1 MSNNLALNIEQIKKE
16 KSGIDVLADIY
27 IYSIFGEKITPSD
40 LERFKWYGLYAQDE
54 KQEFFEL
61 KIPLEMGELNLVQ
74 IETLSQ
80 ISKNYANNS
89 LNLLSSQK
97 IELRNLKLHN
107 LPNIFNML
115 HNVGLNTEFEA
126 GHTVRRVLTC
136 PVNGIDETQLFDVTD
151 LANRLNK
158 TFIGN
163 KKFDNLPNKLQ
174 MAISGYEE
182 GCDVQFTPDVSFNAT
197 KDLKEKIVFAVKI
210 MDRTIGYVT
219 PPQVLNTA
227 KSIARIYKDYG
238 DRENPQN
245 NSFGA
250 LVNSWGYDKFYDILN
265 ASINYKIEKNI
276 FIKNNPSPRKPRM
289 GINSSKIENESYIGC
304 RFNLSTMKGSTFDS
318 LHQLLKK
325 HEVSKIKI
333 THKANIIILDAPS
346 KNAHTLAKELE
357 QIGFN
362 PFS

>member
-136 PVNGIDETQLFDVTD
+136 PVNGIDETQLFDVTA

-197 KDLKEKIVFAVKI
+197 KDIKDKIIFAVKI
-210 MDRTIGYVT
+210 LDKIIGYIT
-219 PPQVLNTA
+219 PAQVVKTA
-227 KSIARIYKDYG
+227 IALANIYKDFG
-238 DRENPQN
+238 DRTNPQN
-245 NSFGA
+245 SSFEF
-250 LVNSWGYDKFYDILN
+250 LVNNWGINKFFDILN
-265 ASINYKIEKNI
+265 STVNYKIEKNKTI
-276 FIKNNPSPRKPRM
+276 QEQTIPKKPRM
-289 GINSSKIENESYIGC
+289 GINKSKIEEQSYIGC
-304 RFNLSTMKGSTFDS
+304 KIASSTIQSSNLDNLSS
-318 LHQLLKK
+318 LLEKYNA
-325 HEVSKIKI
+325 SKIKI
-333 THKANIIILDAPS
+333 THKGDIIILDALS
-346 KNAHTLAKELE
+346 NTANDLAIELE
-357 QIGFN
+357 KIDFN
-362 PFS
+362 PFV

>member
-27 IYSIFGEKITPSD
+27 IYSIFGEKISPSD
-40 LERFKWYGLYAQDE
+40 FERFKWYGLYAQDE

-61 KIPLEMGELNLVQ
+61 KIPLEMGELNLEQ
-74 IETLSQ
+74 IETLSE

-115 HNVGLNTEFEA
+115 HKVGLNTEFEA

-197 KDLKEKIVFAVKI
+197 KDSKEKIIFAVKI

-227 KSIARIYKDYG
+227 KAIASIYKDYG
-238 DRENPQN
+238 DRESPEN
-245 NSFGA
+245 NSFEA
-250 LVNSWGYDKFYDILN
+250 LVNNWGYDKFYDIVN

-276 FIKNNPSPRKPRM
+276 FIKNNPIPRKPRM
-289 GINSSKIENESYIGC
+289 GINTSKIENESYIGC
-304 RFNLSTMKGSTFDS
+304 RFNATTLESSTFHS
-318 LHQLLKK
+318 LHQLLTK
-325 HEVSKIKI
+325 HEASKIKI

-346 KNAHTLAKELE
+346 KNANSLAKELE